1 MKKRIFHDLVD
12 PGMLHDSLESE
23 CVDVEDNYEYIR
35 AFSKEEETEEN
46 IKLSKS
52 MVNQSRLETRIDKMI
67 APLKADLKAQKGKT
81 KVAVRNLEQGGITT
95 FGKVYIFPD
104 NNDNLMGLY
113 DPEGNLVGTRPLT
126 RKENQLHINS
136 NLNKASNE

>member
-1 MKKRIFHDLVD
+1 MKKKLFNDVMD
-12 PGMLHDSLESE
+12 PGILHDRLESE
-23 CVDVEDNYEYIR
+23 CVDVEDNYEFIKP
-35 AFSKEEETEEN
+35 FSRKDETEEN

-52 MVNQSRLETRIDKMI
+52 MVSQIRIETRIDQII

-104 NNDNLMGLY
+104 YSDNLMGIY

-126 RKENQLHINS
+126 REENQLHINS

>member
-1 MKKRIFHDLVD
+1 MRHD
-12 PGMLHDSLESE
+12 HLESE
-23 CVDVEDNYEYIR
+23 CVDIEDNYEYIKG
-35 AFSKEEETEEN
+35 FTKGEEIEESE
-46 IKLSKS
+46 KLSKS
-52 MVNQSRLETRIDKMI
+52 MVNQSRLETRINKII

-81 KVAVRNLEQGGITT
+81 KVAVRNLEQGGITV

-104 NNDNLMGLY
+104 YGDNLMGLY

-126 RKENQLHINS
+126 RGENQLHINS